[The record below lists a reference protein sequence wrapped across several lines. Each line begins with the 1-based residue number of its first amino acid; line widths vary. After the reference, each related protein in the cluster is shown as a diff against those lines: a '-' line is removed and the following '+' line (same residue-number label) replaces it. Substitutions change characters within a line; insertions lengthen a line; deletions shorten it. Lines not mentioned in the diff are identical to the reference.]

1 MALSRV
7 FKLVEENYCRRVRVL
22 NNSGTDVLEGDGFSV
37 VAGTITVLANNSR
50 DGLYGVWCE
59 DVAVGAE
66 GAAWVEGVFDVP
78 VAAAGVGTNFA
89 INDPVYMAGVA
100 TVDTGTKLDVAIGK
114 VVGPEPADGAASVR
128 VLIQSQSKTITTHA

>member
-22 NNSGTDVLEGDGFSV
+22 NNSGTAVLEGDGFSV
-37 VAGTITVLANNSR
+37 VAGTITVLANDSR
-50 DGLYGVWCE
+50 YGLYGVWCE

-78 VAAAGVGTNFA
+78 VAGTVDFA
-89 INDPVYMAGVA
+89 INGAVYAAGAA
-100 TVDTGTKLDVAIGK
+100 TVDAGTVSDISIGK
-114 VVGPEPADGAASVR
+114 VVGPEPANGATSVR
-128 VLIQSQSKTITTHA
+128 VLIQSQTRTIKTHS

>member
-22 NNSGTDVLEGDGFSV
+22 NNSGTAVLEGDGFSV
-37 VAGTITVLANNSR
+37 VAGTITVLANDSR
-50 DGLYGVWCE
+50 YGIYGVWAE
-59 DVAVGAE
+59 DVAIGAE

-78 VAAAGVGTNFA
+78 VAGTVDFA

-114 VVGPEPADGAASVR
+114 VVGPEPANGATSVR
-128 VLIQSQSKTITTHA
+128 VLIQSQLRTIKTHS